1 VASSRVWI
9 SRFGPRSRKLTILR
23 FVLSK
28 AALVE
33 FVVIRV
39 APDCRQ
45 VARFR
50 VKGHAGTNRVRF
62 RGRINGRPLRPGTYV
77 IRGRTLPARRALTET
92 KLVIFKRRP
101 LPAELA
107 TAQAS
112 NTCRGWGGDTSS
124 SSMLGVGA
132 GPSPSNEGK
141 LQVQRRGEGS
151 EPIRVK
157 NPLGVMGARFTRA
170 ADAIKEVPAILF
182 VLLGIAIGLLA
193 TAAMP
198 LRFIPSAHMAAVL
211 TYRRT
216 LVALVGAVTLASA
229 AVVYA
234 LA

>member
-1 VASSRVWI
+1 
-9 SRFGPRSRKLTILR
+9 
-23 FVLSK
+23 
-28 AALVE
+28 
-33 FVVIRV
+33 VVIRV

-107 TAQAS
+107 AAQAS
-112 NTCRGWGGDTSS
+112 NTCRGWGGDTLFSS
-124 SSMLGVGA
+124 TSMLGFGA
-132 GPSPSNEGK
+132 GPSPSNEGQ
-141 LQVQRRGEGS
+141 LRVERGGEGS
-151 EPIRVK
+151 EPIRIDTSK
-157 NPLGVMGARFTRA
+157 NPLGVMGVRFTRA
-170 ADAIKEVPAILF
+170 ADAVKEVPAILF

-193 TAAMP
+193 VAAVP
-198 LRFIPSAHMAAVL
+198 IRFVPSARMAAVL
-211 TYRRT
+211 AYRRT
-216 LVALVGAVTLASA
+216 FVALAGAVTLGSV

>member
-1 VASSRVWI
+1 
-9 SRFGPRSRKLTILR
+9 
-23 FVLSK
+23 
-28 AALVE
+28 
-33 FVVIRV
+33 VVIRV

-107 TAQAS
+107 AAQAS

-141 LQVQRRGEGS
+141 LQVQRREGS
-151 EPIRVK
+151 EPNRLK

-211 TYRRT
+211 AYRRAFF
-216 LVALVGAVTLASA
+216 ALVGAVTLASA